1 MSWYRTGTVAVTNG
15 SKTVTG
21 VGTLWTTA
29 VNAGDAF
36 ALVDANLNPTG
47 AWYEVESV
55 TNNTTLVLKQ
65 SYAGSTGSNKQYCVF
80 NLVGNMTTPSFA
92 QRLATFFASFQSL
105 IDKPTTTP
113 TAASIPVA
121 DANGKIDSGWIKDAS
136 ATVKGVVEVGA
147 NLSVDN
153 GVISVPEATETVKG
167 VVELATSAE
176 VLAGTDTEKAVT
188 VKDLDYSYATID
200 SDRIYEGVDLETKFA
215 AEIAGYSDVWAW
227 IKARITAVDYSGLHV
242 GDYVPFS
249 MNGNAIK
256 AQIAGIDTYREYGDV
271 AIGHHI
277 DFISKDCYPVNV
289 LWNTTNVNNGSAANA
304 APWMVSNIKSVLN
317 TTWYGYLPAAL
328 QAQIIEKRLH
338 IETRY
343 TSGSTLTDSTSWAW
357 NDIGKLWVPSEIEVY
372 GSIVWGTKGYSQNGS
387 VQYPIFSG
395 NSEKRVKNQGE
406 GGNRCTWWLLSVY
419 GGNSTHVCA
428 VSTYGTADYYS
439 ASHATIYAPVC
450 FRIG

>member
-21 VGTLWTTA
+21 VGTLFTTA
-29 VNAGDAF
+29 VNVGDAF

-47 AWYEVESV
+47 AWYEVDAVVSNMEI
-55 TNNTTLVLKQ
+55 TLKQ
-65 SYAGSTGSNKQYCVF
+65 SYAGTTGSNNQYCVF
-80 NLVGNMTTPSFA
+80 NMVGNMTTPSFA

-113 TAASIPVA
+113 TALGIPVA
-121 DANGKIDSGWIKDAS
+121 DANGDIDSGWLKDAS
-136 ATVKGVVEVGA
+136 STTKG
-147 NLSVDN
+147 
-153 GVISVPEATETVKG
+153 II
-167 VVELATSAE
+167 ELATPAE
-176 VLAGTDTEKAVT
+176 VLAGTDTERAVT
-188 VKDLDYSYATID
+188 VKDLDYSYATLD
-200 SDRIYEGVDLETKFA
+200 SDRIYNGVNLEVKHA

-242 GDYVPFS
+242 GDYIPFT
-249 MNGNAIK
+249 MNGHNIK

-271 AIGHHI
+271 PVGHHI
-277 DFISKDCYPVNV
+277 DFVSKDCYPVNV

-328 QAQIIEKRLH
+328 QAQIIEKRLL

-343 TSGSTLTDSTSWAW
+343 SSGSTLTDSTSWAW
-357 NDIGKLWVPSEIEVY
+357 NDVGKLWVPSEFEVY
-372 GSIVWGTKGYSQNGS
+372 GGIIWGTKGYSQNGS
-387 VQYPIFSG
+387 VQYPVFAG
-395 NSEKRVKNQGE
+395 NSEKRVKNQGD
-406 GGNRCTWWLLSVY
+406 GGDRCHWWLLSVH
-419 GGNSTHVCA
+419 GGNSTYCCRVVGDGGH
-428 VSTYGTADYYS
+428 ADYTY
-439 ASHATIYAPVC
+439 ASHAALCAPVC